1 MNTKQKTQTA
11 GPDLRVLIPV
21 AFGSCGENGVR
32 YALAQA
38 RQGLRVEALLACI
51 GDDDVRA
58 DVLRLRTREEI
69 ARFQADGAAAA
80 MDEVAAPLRAAGV
93 PVRTVFALGDVAGE
107 LARIADESACDAIAV
122 PVGHGARLPGCD
134 KLTDRLLRQGGRAR
148 LLLVDADGNAAPQAA
163 AA

>member
-1 MNTKQKTQTA
+1 MNTKQETPTA

-21 AFGSCGENGVR
+21 AFGSHGENGVR

-107 LARIADESACDAIAV
+107 LARIADENACDTIAI
-122 PVGHGARLPGCD
+122 PVDEHRSPCGGIAAG
-134 KLTDRLLRQGGRAR
+134 LRRAHGRAR
-148 LLLVDADGNAAPQAA
+148 LLLVDTDGNTSPQAA

>member
-1 MNTKQKTQTA
+1 MNTKQETQTA

-58 DVLRLRTREEI
+58 DVLRLRTRAEI

-122 PVGHGARLPGCD
+122 PVGCGSRLPCCD
-134 KLTDRLLRQGGRAR
+134 GLADRLRRTGSRAR
-148 LLLVDADGNAAPQAA
+148 LLLVDADGNTAPQAA